1 MSWFSGEMTES
12 LLRVLSE
19 TNICNSINAIYLHD
33 SGNFE
38 RNEAVEQLT
47 KLLARSTSIKN
58 FDITLLTGER
68 KIKVEMKY
76 AVE

>member
-1 MSWFSGEMTES
+1 MTEQ
-12 LLRVLSE
+12 LLRVLAE
-19 TNICNSINAIYLHD
+19 TNIRDSINEIYLHD
-33 SGNFE
+33 SVNFE

-76 AVE
+76 AIE